1 MEDMNAG
8 KVKQNQ
14 RERYDEISTR
24 IARGEMGYKPA
35 EKSKYSASPS
45 MKFEVVNGKETK
57 E

>member
-8 KVKQNQ
+8 KVKQKQ